1 LASLDDFLSL
11 QIRVGTIVSAEL
23 QKGAPKP
30 ALALR
35 IDFGELGRRNAS
47 APITDL
53 YDVEDLVGL
62 QVVAVMN
69 LPSRRVAGLDSEVVV
84 LAADNGRGERT
95 LLIPER
101 PVPDGAGVD

>member
-11 QIRVGTIVSAEL
+11 QIRVGTIVSAQV

-35 IDFGELGRRNAS
+35 IDFGELGSRNAS

-53 YDVEDLVGL
+53 YDAEDLVGL
-62 QVVAVMN
+62 QVVAVIN

>member
-11 QIRVGTIVSAEL
+11 QIQVGTIVSAEL

-35 IDFGELGRRNAS
+35 IDFGELGSRNAS

-53 YDVEDLVGL
+53 YDAEDLVGL

-101 PVPDGAGVD
+101 PVPDGARVD

>member
-11 QIRVGTIVSAEL
+11 QIRVGTIVSAQL

-35 IDFGELGRRNAS
+35 IDFGELGSRNAS

-53 YDVEDLVGL
+53 YEAEDLVGL

-69 LPSRRVAGLDSEVVV
+69 LPPRRVAGLDSEVVV

-101 PVPDGAGVD
+101 PVPDGARVD